1 MNEPFEFE
9 KFGRYILV
17 KKIAMGGMAEIFLAK
32 TEKKED
38 VSQFVVLKRILPQF
52 SSNRKFREMF
62 KMEGKITSH
71 LRHNNM
77 VYHHEFGV
85 EKGIYY
91 IVMEHISG
99 CSLKEFLNKTR
110 KSSSKFP
117 IPIAVSIAQSIA
129 SALHYIHNSVDPET
143 GKLLSLIH
151 RDVTPHNIMI
161 GFNGDIKLI
170 DFGIAKVS
178 GVDLTNSGVVKG
190 KFSYMSPEQISGV
203 KIDYKSDIFSLG
215 VVLWELLSGRKLF
228 SGDNIQSVFGK
239 IKDCHL
245 PSMSHTRPGIPPQLM
260 LILKKMLEKN
270 CNARYQH
277 ANAIEKDLHLF
288 LNKKYP
294 NFSQVDCQNFIRKI
308 CEEDIIK
315 GRKLTVSIS
324 KEINQIGLQKSSQN
338 KELKPSVIPLM
349 EEKGSSSNLPEN
361 NGKIQN
367 ENSSQQSQTEDST
380 PVRSVSKT
388 AIFPLKGDPT
398 VVAKKAPISYV
409 KTQLSK
415 NDFLE
420 QKELAD
426 ITTYKSELIE
436 DTQARR
442 SDSSFD
448 SLKEVYTDLDNR
460 RKDIFYYKTVFV
472 IIGVIAIAGYFLASH
487 NPLEVVEKLL
497 QNKGSLVKTN
507 AFESIDL
514 SKEDIESS
522 VEELSLNNQPPAE
535 EMNNPAASGQEEFD
549 RDLAMNEE
557 IQEFFSVYV
566 ETSPSG
572 ANVYLN
578 GNKVEQ
584 QTPVL
589 INVPKEGTHFL
600 EVRREGYK
608 PYILRN
614 LSSSSNV
621 EVTLK
626 KVKRKKK
633 NIL

>member
-1 MNEPFEFE
+1 MAELFEFE

-91 IVMEHISG
+91 IVMEHILG

-110 KSSSKFP
+110 KSSNKFP
-117 IPIAVSIAQSIA
+117 IPIAVSIVQSIA
-129 SALHYIHNSVDPET
+129 SALHYMHNSVDPET

-239 IKDCHL
+239 IRDCKL
-245 PSMSHTRPGIPPQLM
+245 PNMSHIRPGIPHQLM
-260 LILKKMLEKN
+260 VILQKMLEKN
-270 CNARYQH
+270 CNTRYQQ

-308 CEEDIIK
+308 CEDDIIK
-315 GRKLTVSIS
+315 ERKLMVSIS
-324 KEINQIGLQKSSQN
+324 KEVSRIGLKQLPQSK
-338 KELKPSVIPLM
+338 KMRPSAITVM
-349 EEKGSSSNLPEN
+349 EEKKNFSVSVNGGKNQREHSSHL
-361 NGKIQN
+361 
-367 ENSSQQSQTEDST
+367 SQTADSS
-380 PVRSVSKT
+380 PAQAQSIKRT
-388 AIFPLKGDPT
+388 AVPPLKGDPT
-398 VVAKKAPISYV
+398 VVADKAPISYV

-415 NDFLE
+415 NGLLKQKDF
-420 QKELAD
+420 AD
-426 ITTYKSELIE
+426 ITDFKTESLKN
-436 DTQARR
+436 TQTHGGG
-442 SDSSFD
+442 SSFD
-448 SLKEVYTDLDNR
+448 SLKEIYTEIESKNSAR
-460 RKDIFYYKTVFV
+460 YYQKVLIV
-472 IIGVIAIAGYFLASH
+472 SAVVVSVLYFL
-487 NPLEVVEKLL
+487 NPIKFAEKLL
-497 QNKGSLVKTN
+497 KEKGEVVKTT
-507 AFESIDL
+507 AFDAL
-514 SKEDIESS
+514 VNPPKEDIENSF
-522 VEELSLNNQPPAE
+522 EELSVNSKPE
-535 EMNNPAASGQEEFD
+535 EIEETAGQEEPY
-549 RDLAMNEE
+549 RDLAMDSV
-557 IQEFFSVYV
+557 QEFFSVYV
-566 ETSPSG
+566 ETNPSG

-589 INVPKEGTHFL
+589 VDVPREGSHFL
-600 EVRREGYK
+600 EVRREGYES
-608 PYILRN
+608 YILKN

-621 EVTLK
+621 EVKLK
-626 KVKRKKK
+626 KIKRKKK
-633 NIL
+633 NIH

>member
-1 MNEPFEFE
+1 MIEPFKFE

-17 KKIAMGGMAEIFLAK
+17 KKMAMGGMAEIFLAK

-38 VSQFVVLKRILPQF
+38 ISQFVVLKRILPQF
-52 SSNRKFREMF
+52 SSNRKFKAMF

-77 VYHHEFGV
+77 VYHHEFGI

-91 IVMEHISG
+91 IVMEHILG

-117 IPIAVSIAQSIA
+117 IPIAVSIVQSIA

-239 IKDCHL
+239 IRDCRL
-245 PSMSHTRPGIPPQLM
+245 PNISHIRPGISPQLM

-270 CNARYQH
+270 CNNRYQQ
-277 ANAIEKDLHLF
+277 ANAVEKDLHLF

-308 CEEDIIK
+308 CEDDIIK
-315 GRKLTVSIS
+315 ERTLMVSIS
-324 KEINQIGLQKSSQN
+324 TEISQMGLQQSSQN
-338 KELKPSVIPLM
+338 QGLSPAAIPLM
-349 EEKGSSSNLPEN
+349 EEEERSSLSAGNGKNQHEDSSQLSQTANSSSVQPI
-361 NGKIQN
+361 KK
-367 ENSSQQSQTEDST
+367 TT
-380 PVRSVSKT
+380 VS
-388 AIFPLKGDPT
+388 PLEGDPT
-398 VVAKKAPISYV
+398 LVAKKAPISYV

-415 NDFLE
+415 NAVFGKNDLD
-420 QKELAD
+420 D
-426 ITTYKSELIE
+426 ITTYKTELSE
-436 DTQARR
+436 DTHARR
-442 SDSSFD
+442 SSSSFD
-448 SLKEVYTDLDNR
+448 SLREIYKETERERN
-460 RKDIFYYKTVFV
+460 KSYYKTALVV
-472 IIGVIAIAGYFLASH
+472 IIVAISVVYFL
-487 NPLEVVEKLL
+487 NPIKLTEKLL
-497 QNKGSLVKTN
+497 KGKGDVARTADFDELTHPTT
-507 AFESIDL
+507 
-514 SKEDIESS
+514 EDIENSF
-522 VEELSLNNQPPAE
+522 EEQELSVNSEPEEIERTAE
-535 EMNNPAASGQEEFD
+535 QEEPY
-549 RDLAMNEE
+549 RNLAMNKP
-557 IQEFFSVYV
+557 QGFFSVYV
-566 ETSPSG
+566 ETNPSG

-589 INVPKEGTHFL
+589 IDVPRAGSHFL

-608 PYILRN
+608 PYILKN
-614 LSSSSNV
+614 LSASSNV
-621 EVTLK
+621 EVKLK
-626 KVKRKKK
+626 KIRRKKK
-633 NIL
+633 SVR